1 MMSSNLYRSLGQR
14 PGQPKMGGGQNLLR
28 QFQQFR
34 QTFKGDARQQV
45 QQMLNSG
52 QISQADF
59 DNAARLA
66 NQFQQML
73 GRL

>member
-1 MMSSNLYRSLGQR
+1 MA
-14 PGQPKMGGGQNLLR
+14 R

>member
-1 MMSSNLYRSLGQR
+1 MSSNLYRSLAGHQT
-14 PGQPKMGGGQNLLR
+14 PQAGGFQNMAR